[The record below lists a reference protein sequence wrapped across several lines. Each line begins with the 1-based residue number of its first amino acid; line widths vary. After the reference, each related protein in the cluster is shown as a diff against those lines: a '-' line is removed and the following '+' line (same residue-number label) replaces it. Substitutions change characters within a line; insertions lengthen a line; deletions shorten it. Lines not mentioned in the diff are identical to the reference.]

1 MGKRVNQTE
10 LATIMGVSEVTIWE
24 WQKAG
29 MPVVGYAERG
39 KANEYDTSAVIAW
52 KIEVELAKIR
62 KESPRDALYLAQRRL
77 VDIQIGEKEK
87 TLVPIADVE
96 PEFARM
102 VLLTRQQLLQI
113 SAALPVDESIRK
125 QVDLAIKAA
134 LKELSHY
141 EPSESNDS
149 PAGDAVGA
157 SSGAIDGRVGGGEA
171 LPE

>member
-10 LATIMGVSEVTIWE
+10 LAQIMGVSDVTIWE

-29 MPVVGYAERG
+29 MPVVGHGERG

-52 KIEVELAKIR
+52 KIEVEVAKVR

-87 TLVPIADVE
+87 TLVPIAEVE
-96 PEFARM
+96 PEYARM
-102 VLLTRQQLLQI
+102 VLLTRQQLLQVA
-113 SAALPVDESIRK
+113 AALPVDEATRK
-125 QVDLAIKAA
+125 QVDLAIKTA

-149 PAGDAVGA
+149 PPGDAVGSA
-157 SSGAIDGRVGGGEA
+157 CGAVNGPMG
-171 LPE
+171 